1 MKPYITMKYKK
12 KIRLLVTNM
21 CSRNC
26 SYCHNEGM
34 QRQAARH
41 LDPAMLEYYLP
52 VFKKYTNRIVL
63 SGGEPFTYHCLYQL
77 VDMLSSYGFDLTL
90 ITAHIIPEKLQQIG
104 YGIKSLHFS
113 IHELENMTEDC
124 RTIRW
129 LSSAY
134 PNIKTTI
141 NIAFDNMAEIK
152 KHWNTLYGLALDV
165 GANIQF
171 IRIFRADNISHSLRD
186 TRWKAFISFLKPYAQ
201 FLEATQREARY
212 ITKDL
217 IKIDLLDIPCL
228 ASGLD
233 YSDGRCLDNS
243 DITIDPEMKLSICRW
258 TDSAVSLYQNG
269 YPVPFEEALR
279 QATERSCENCRHGKI
294 NGYLRSG
301 KLNDYL
307 NAPHYTWP
315 VFKSQVK
322 DLYSKTFVNDLSYY
336 GKSGSVLRL
345 ENLFAKYIGVNYAL
359 SVTSGTASVYLA
371 CLALGLSANDEV
383 LLPVA
388 TFPTLIAALL
398 SAGVKIRLCD
408 IDPYT
413 GNISIESLRAH
424 INSQVKAVLITHLW
438 GLPADMAAAREI
450 CHENNIYIIE
460 DCSHAYGAKFQ
471 NQIVGSFGHISCF
484 SLQANKAVYAGEG
497 GMLLTSCRTFYE
509 RAVAF
514 SSSSERILDCVK
526 DTDYL
531 KYWGTGLGSKLKLN
545 PMGAPLAL
553 LSLENLEEV
562 NRQRGI
568 RASII
573 EEAIKNCPVFHVVQ
587 SLTHCYQRV
596 YYTHKLIL
604 ADEYIDY
611 RDILLQMLIQNGLEA
626 ALTSFIPIY
635 QHEISSGCSI
645 VNKEE
650 SFPGAEQYYKRVIS
664 IPAFVYEDIE
674 LVKYYADTILETSKI
689 ILQMKNSD

>member
-1 MKPYITMKYKK
+1 VKPHITMKYKK

-34 QRQAARH
+34 QRQAAQH
-41 LDPAMLEYYLP
+41 LDPDMLEYYLP

-63 SGGEPFTYHCLYQL
+63 SGGEPFTYPYLEPL
-77 VDMLSSYGFDLTL
+77 VHMLSSYGFDLTL
-90 ITAHIIPEKLQQIG
+90 ITAHVIPERLQQIG
-104 YGIKSLHFS
+104 CGIKSLHFS
-113 IHELENMTEDC
+113 IHDLEDMEEDC

-129 LSSAY
+129 LNSAY
-134 PNIKTTI
+134 PNIRVTI
-141 NIAFDNMAEIK
+141 NIAFDCMSAIQ

-171 IRIFRADNISHSLRD
+171 IRIFKADHISDSFWD
-186 TRWKAFISFLKPYAQ
+186 ARWKTFISFLEPYAQ

-228 ASGLD
+228 ASGPD

-243 DITIDPEMKLSICRW
+243 DITIDPAMKLSICRW
-258 TDSAVSLYQNG
+258 TDSAVSLYPNG
-269 YPVPFEEALR
+269 TPVPFEEALR
-279 QATERSCENCRHGKI
+279 QATEKSCENCRHGKI

-301 KLNDYL
+301 SLNDYL

-315 VFKSQVK
+315 VLKSQVK
-322 DLYSKTFVNDLSYY
+322 ELYSRIFVNDFSYY
-336 GKSGSVLRL
+336 GKSGNVLRL
-345 ENLFAKYIGVNYAL
+345 ENLFAKYIGVDYAL
-359 SVTSGTASVYLA
+359 SAASGTASVYLA
-371 CLALGLSANDEV
+371 CLALGLTANDEI
-383 LLPVA
+383 LLPAA
-388 TFPTLIAALL
+388 TFPTLVAALL
-398 SAGVKIRLCD
+398 SAGVKVRLCD

-413 GNISIESLRAH
+413 GNISIKSLRAH
-424 INSQVKAVLITHLW
+424 ISPQVKAVLITHLW
-438 GLPADMAAAREI
+438 GLPADMTAVLEI
-450 CHENNIYIIE
+450 CRERNIYMIE
-460 DCSHAYGAKFQ
+460 DCSHAYGATFQ
-471 NQIVGSFGHISCF
+471 NQMVGSFGHISCF

-497 GMLLTSCRTFYE
+497 GMLLTSCRVFYE

-526 DTDYL
+526 DADYL

-562 NRQRGI
+562 NHQRCL

-587 SLTHCYQRV
+587 SPASCCQRV

-604 ADEYIDY
+604 SDEYIDY
-611 RDILLQMLIQNGLEA
+611 RDILLQMFIQNGLEA
-626 ALTSFIPIY
+626 ALTSFIPVY
-635 QHEISSGCSI
+635 QHEISSDSRI
-645 VNKEE
+645 VNSEE

-674 LVKYYADTILETSKI
+674 LVKYYADTILRISKS
-689 ILQMKNSD
+689 ILQIKNNE